1 MKKRILAICTTG
13 ILFSSVLT
21 GCSMIGKLSSETY
34 YVKVQGELDPTTSSY
49 TLKGFKDDGTEKEI
63 SFATQDKKSITE
75 GTYLEIDAD
84 EDKDA
89 NKKVPNKI
97 SLINSYKKIE
107 KDDIPKKIKEKLN

>member
-13 ILFSSVLT
+13 ILFNTVLT

-34 YVKVQGELDPTTSSY
+34 YLKVQGELDPSY

-97 SLINSYKKIE
+97 SLINSYKKIN